1 MIIPFISLSIPITVY
16 GLAFV
21 TNSKDIY
28 DSGFILLIFTIMVGG
43 YPLFNDL
50 CCIFMMKPY
59 RLYIRSLL
67 SRIFPFIPLPSTV
80 QEITNHGSTMV

>member
-1 MIIPFISLSIPITVY
+1 MIIPFVSLSIPITVY

-21 TNSKDIY
+21 TNTNDIY
-28 DSGFILLIFTIMVGG
+28 DSFAVLLFSTIVIGG

-59 RLYIRSLL
+59 RIYIRSLL
-67 SRIFPFIPLPSTV
+67 SKIFPCIPLPSTV
-80 QEITNHGSTMV
+80 EEITNHGSSMA